1 MVNKVFDLLCNK
13 FIRFNCFHLKL
24 DEGVNTNMTFLS
36 ISVYRLMESHPPATH
51 EYQQFAQKFQD
62 TMGILDAIEV
72 VSI

>member
-1 MVNKVFDLLCNK
+1 MLNRVLDLLCNR

-24 DEGVNTNMTFLS
+24 EESVNTNITFL
-36 ISVYRLMESHPPATH
+36 IIFVHRLMESHPPATH